1 MLTEPPQE
9 IFSRQACPEQSRRDA
24 KRAKKSPF
32 HPPFEKGERGG
43 FDETWKALHAHSLAG
58 GRLARVISFP
68 ILQANIQPR
77 T

>member
-1 MLTEPPQE
+1 MLTESPQE
-9 IFSRQACPEQSRRDA
+9 IFSCQDA

-32 HPPFEKGERGG
+32 HPPFAKGERGG
-43 FDETWKALHAHSLAG
+43 FDETWQALRARSLAG
-58 GRLARVISFP
+58 ERLARVISFP